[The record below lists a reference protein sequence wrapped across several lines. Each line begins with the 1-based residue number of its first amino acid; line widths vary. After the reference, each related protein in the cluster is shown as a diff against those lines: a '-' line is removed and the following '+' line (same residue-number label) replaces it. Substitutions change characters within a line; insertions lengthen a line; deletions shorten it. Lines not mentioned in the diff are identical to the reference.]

1 MREVGVNGAPILKD
15 RLLLISIDEALNAA
29 KIAGSQILRH
39 TQLKEFDVMTQPNE
53 GGGAF
58 AGLNH

>member
-1 MREVGVNGAPILKD
+1 MQAVGVNGALTRQD

-39 TQLKEFDVMTQPNE
+39 TQLKEFGVRTRPNE

-58 AGLNH
+58 AG